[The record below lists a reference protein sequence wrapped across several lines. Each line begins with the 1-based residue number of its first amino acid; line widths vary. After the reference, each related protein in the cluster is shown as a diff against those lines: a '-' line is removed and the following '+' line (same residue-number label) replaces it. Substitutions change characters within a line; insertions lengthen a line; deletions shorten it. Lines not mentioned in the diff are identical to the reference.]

1 MSTQED
7 DSDSQDDEPEIQ
19 TGSLTAQSLPH
30 TFRREGLEFEIEGF
44 QLDGTTLGERGELDA
59 DDRYLSILEESGWTV
74 LTIEGTVT
82 VDSGIIQ
89 DVFPPGEWGE
99 PPGRLAL
106 VKTNPLA
113 INRSRQILAEAPIE
127 ATEKEFNIDIYRS
140 EYRGTLTIE
149 PFLTRVE
156 PGRSGATNHA
166 TKVGTRLAN
175 GAPWTVRL
183 DDPTDEGGLLMPRIE
198 DFGESDRFPD
208 NQHIHYLS
216 LEEPRNPQL
225 YLNSQHKRVIDI
237 LNNEGSVGG
246 PPRLRDVL
254 YGYIEHSVWT
264 QLLLQ
269 TARDTDSD
277 TGETE
282 HGWEEDVLDIFLND
296 LYPDL
301 EDEEAAS
308 QLATDVRSVSDLPA
322 LMQKIEAAVHQ
333 QYDLPDDTTKLVEEA
348 IQDGN

>member
-1 MSTQED
+1 
-7 DSDSQDDEPEIQ
+7 
-19 TGSLTAQSLPH
+19 
-30 TFRREGLEFEIEGF
+30 
-44 QLDGTTLGERGELDA
+44 
-59 DDRYLSILEESGWTV
+59 
-74 LTIEGTVT
+74 
-82 VDSGIIQ
+82 
-89 DVFPPGEWGE
+89 
-99 PPGRLAL
+99 
-106 VKTNPLA
+106 
-113 INRSRQILAEAPIE
+113 
-127 ATEKEFNIDIYRS
+127 
-140 EYRGTLTIE
+140 
-149 PFLTRVE
+149 
-156 PGRSGATNHA
+156 
-166 TKVGTRLAN
+166 
-175 GAPWTVRL
+175 
-183 DDPTDEGGLLMPRIE
+183 MPRIE

-282 HGWEEDVLDIFLND
+282 HGWEDDVLDIFLDD

>member
-1 MSTQED
+1 MSAEED
-7 DSDSQDDEPEIQ
+7 ESDSKDEGPEIQ
-19 TGSLTAQSLPH
+19 SGSLTTQSLPH
-30 TFRREGLEFEIEGF
+30 TFRREGLEFEIEEF
-44 QLDGTTLGERGELDA
+44 HLDGTELGERGELDT
-59 DDRYLSILEESGWTV
+59 DDRYLSIVEESGWTS
-74 LTIEGTVT
+74 LTVEGTIT
-82 VDSGIIQ
+82 VDSDILQ

-127 ATEKEFNIDIYRS
+127 ATEAEFKIDINRT
-140 EYRGTLTIE
+140 EYRGTLTLE

-156 PGRSGATNHA
+156 SGGPGATNHA
-166 TKVGTRLAN
+166 TKVGARLAN
-175 GAPWTVRL
+175 GTPWVVRL

-208 NQHIHYLS
+208 DQHIHYLS

-225 YLNSQHKRVIDI
+225 YLNSQHRRVINI
-237 LNNEGSVGG
+237 LNNEGAVGG

-264 QLLLQ
+264 QLLVQ
-269 TARDTDSD
+269 TARDTDTD
-277 TGETE
+277 TGETKYD
-282 HGWEEDVLDIFLND
+282 WENDVLDIFLDD

-301 EDEEAAS
+301 EEEEAAS
-308 QLATDVRSVSDLPA
+308 QLATDVRSVDDLPA
-322 LMQKIEAAVHQ
+322 LMQKIETAVHR